1 MQDALHEYSEEE
13 EELNKIYDRALMRR
27 LLTYLQPYRWE
38 VVLIMSVTTLATAAR
53 LAMPYLTKLAIDN
66 HIRPKQIDG
75 LENIISFLVG
85 LTVLGFFFGYIEIF
99 RLEMLGKKIT
109 YDLRNE
115 IFSHLQ
121 KLEVAFF
128 DRTPVGRLMTRVMG
142 DVTRLNDLYS
152 EGIIATFAN
161 LLTIFGIIGV
171 MLYINWQ
178 LAAAIFLVF
187 PIIFGMT
194 IVYQIYSRRAFRDQR
209 KFLAQINAFLQESI
223 SGMTTIQL
231 FTREMRNFKHFQ
243 ERNRSYFNA
252 SLRSIFY
259 FAVFFP
265 MIEITAALAT
275 AVVIWYG
282 CGQIIQNMLTFGDL
296 IAFLQYAQLLF
307 WPIRELSEK
316 YTIFQNAMASSERV
330 FDLLDTKPKIE
341 VQQAQKLP
349 DGKKDH
355 EGTIEFD
362 HVWFAYNEGD
372 SVLRDISFEIKAGEK
387 VAIVG
392 ATGAGKTSIIN
403 LLCRFYDIDQGRILL
418 NGKDIRS
425 IPLPELRQQIGLIQ
439 QDIFLFSGKIEDNIH
454 LKHPQISTQQ
464 AIASAKEVH
473 LDHFVSKMADTYQTE
488 IKEAGSGLSVGQKQ
502 LVSFARA
509 LAHNPSILILDEAT
523 SSVDTE
529 TERLIQDA
537 LSRLMKGRTTIAIA
551 HRLSTIQNADKILVM
566 HRGKLREIGTHNE
579 LINQR
584 GLYYRLYQLQYKDQ
598 DIG

>member
-1 MQDALHEYSEEE
+1 
-13 EELNKIYDRALMRR
+13 
-27 LLTYLQPYRWE
+27 
-38 VVLIMSVTTLATAAR
+38 
-53 LAMPYLTKLAIDN
+53 
-66 HIRPKQIDG
+66 
-75 LENIISFLVG
+75 
-85 LTVLGFFFGYIEIF
+85 
-99 RLEMLGKKIT
+99 
-109 YDLRNE
+109 
-115 IFSHLQ
+115 
-121 KLEVAFF
+121 
-128 DRTPVGRLMTRVMG
+128 
-142 DVTRLNDLYS
+142 
-152 EGIIATFAN
+152 
-161 LLTIFGIIGV
+161 
-171 MLYINWQ
+171 
-178 LAAAIFLVF
+178 
-187 PIIFGMT
+187 
-194 IVYQIYSRRAFRDQR
+194 
-209 KFLAQINAFLQESI
+209 
-223 SGMTTIQL
+223 
-231 FTREMRNFKHFQ
+231 
-243 ERNRSYFNA
+243 
-252 SLRSIFY
+252 
-259 FAVFFP
+259 
-265 MIEITAALAT
+265 
-275 AVVIWYG
+275 
-282 CGQIIQNMLTFGDL
+282 
-296 IAFLQYAQLLF
+296 
-307 WPIRELSEK
+307 
-316 YTIFQNAMASSERV
+316 MASSERV

-341 VQQAQKLP
+341 VQQSPKLP
-349 DGKKDH
+349 GGKKDH

-425 IPLPELRQQIGLIQ
+425 IPLPKLRQQIGLIQ

>member
-1 MQDALHEYSEEE
+1 M
-13 EELNKIYDRALMRR
+13 
-27 LLTYLQPYRWE
+27 
-38 VVLIMSVTTLATAAR
+38 
-53 LAMPYLTKLAIDN
+53 
-66 HIRPKQIDG
+66 
-75 LENIISFLVG
+75 
-85 LTVLGFFFGYIEIF
+85 
-99 RLEMLGKKIT
+99 
-109 YDLRNE
+109 
-115 IFSHLQ
+115 
-121 KLEVAFF
+121 
-128 DRTPVGRLMTRVMG
+128 
-142 DVTRLNDLYS
+142 
-152 EGIIATFAN
+152 
-161 LLTIFGIIGV
+161 
-171 MLYINWQ
+171 
-178 LAAAIFLVF
+178 
-187 PIIFGMT
+187 
-194 IVYQIYSRRAFRDQR
+194 
-209 KFLAQINAFLQESI
+209 
-223 SGMTTIQL
+223 
-231 FTREMRNFKHFQ
+231 
-243 ERNRSYFNA
+243 
-252 SLRSIFY
+252 
-259 FAVFFP
+259 
-265 MIEITAALAT
+265 
-275 AVVIWYG
+275 
-282 CGQIIQNMLTFGDL
+282 
-296 IAFLQYAQLLF
+296 
-307 WPIRELSEK
+307 
-316 YTIFQNAMASSERV
+316 
-330 FDLLDTKPKIE
+330 
-341 VQQAQKLP
+341 QQAQNLP
-349 DGKKDH
+349 SGKKDH
-355 EGTIEFD
+355 EGVIEFD

-372 SVLRDISFEIKAGEK
+372 PVLRDISFEIKAGEK

-464 AIASAKEVH
+464 AIKSAKEVH
-473 LDHFVSKMADTYQTE
+473 LDHFVSKMAHTYQTE

-509 LAHNPSILILDEAT
+509 LAHDPSILILDEAT